1 MLNKSNEQRLSR
13 PTSGW
18 APAQGASP
26 FMGPSS
32 VAVWNRTNSTGIAVL
47 LSFLGCVSNGSPP
60 PAPSPE
66 ASSEGRALVPAA
78 AQTQPAPT
86 AAQAS
91 PSSVSSSSAAAAE
104 LSRDLSA
111 LPDNVLVG
119 TDVVPLADYLASAV
133 PIPQSG
139 AFRSE
144 QGGATAEVRIMPG
157 PQGVTLTREFT
168 EPGTKAQTKRY
179 DGLQARSNGI
189 RLSSANLEV
198 LGMRQSLLVLEKH
211 SGVDGIPDSLWI
223 EYERPGARSPA
234 KGE

>member
-1 MLNKSNEQRLSR
+1 MKNGTNRQRAGR
-13 PTSGW
+13 PASELTSGHS
-18 APAQGASP
+18 ASLSI
-26 FMGPSS
+26 GTSS
-32 VAVWNRTNSTGIAVL
+32 VSTLNRRNSAGIGALV
-47 LSFLGCVSNGSPP
+47 SFLACVST

-66 ASSEGRALVPAA
+66 ASRTAPAPEPAAVPA
-78 AQTQPAPT
+78 QPAPT
-86 AAQAS
+86 PPPVTPS
-91 PSSVSSSSAAAAE
+91 PGSSSPATAAE
-104 LSRDLSA
+104 LSRELSS

-119 TDVVPLADYLASAV
+119 TDVVPLAGYLASAV
-133 PIPQSG
+133 PVPESG

-157 PQGVTLTREFT
+157 PQGLTLTREFR

-179 DGLQARSNGI
+179 DGLQARANGV

-211 SGVDGIPDSLWI
+211 SGVDGIPESLWI
-223 EYERPGARSPA
+223 EYERPGARMPA